1 MIKKITLGIFLVASV
16 AQADIYDD
24 YKLLA
29 ESILTNS
36 AKIEELAQKLGN
48 DAGAAMGSGLGA
60 MASNAVSVEQADYQA
75 QIDALKNEV
84 ELLKKNSVLGE
95 ELRSKLMSRL
105 HGE

>member
-1 MIKKITLGIFLVASV
+1 MIKKITLGIFLAASI

-36 AKIEELAQKLGN
+36 AKIEELAQKLSN
-48 DAGAAMGSGLGA
+48 DAGTAMGSGLGA
-60 MASNAVSVEQADYQA
+60 MASNAISVGQVDYQA
-75 QIDALKNEV
+75 QIDALKSEV